1 MIAQFENHPWPG
13 DTAYLFHVLI
23 DDQFVVKQ
31 VGEMQA
37 RFEFPL
43 LVPLAAD
50 EFHITVVPIAFE
62 GFVNDLQLQELVGDA
77 TLLTNN
83 VVSETVALG
92 PVVVDEDQVV
102 LLANP
107 CTELRRLQKDLS
119 ESVERRL
126 MSSAMPAQ
134 ENFRPHVS
142 MFYSAG
148 DHPTE
153 PVERVA
159 SAINPGDINL
169 LIGSISL
176 VKVRRS
182 ESHYRNEVLATF
194 PLSPNHPDVKW

>member
-1 MIAQFENHPWPG
+1 MIAQFTNHPWPG

-23 DDQFVVKQ
+23 DDQSVVKQ
-31 VGEMQA
+31 VGEVQE
-37 RFEFPL
+37 RFDFPK

-62 GFVNDLQLQELVGDA
+62 GFVDDVQLQAIAGDA
-77 TLLTNN
+77 VQLTKE
-83 VVSETVALG
+83 VASEVVALG

-107 CTELRRLQKDLS
+107 CNELRHLREVLRA
-119 ESVERRL
+119 SVERRL
-126 MSSAMPAQ
+126 MSNAMPSPD
-134 ENFRPHVS
+134 NFRPHVS

-148 DHPTE
+148 EHPTE

-159 SAINPGDINL
+159 SAINPGDISLSINT
-169 LIGSISL
+169 ISL
-176 VKVRRS
+176 VKVRRA

-194 PLSPNHPDVKW
+194 SLAPN